1 MAGGHGDDRL
11 VVGLVSYH
19 EVGRLDDHVA
29 RVREQVQQYALERG
43 THGFTDKELE
53 GHFGDYGSTYRTRR
67 SELSAA
73 GVIVATDSKRKTPS
87 GRNAIVHVHRNYQ
100 EGHQLS
106 LI

>member
-1 MAGGHGDDRL
+1 MNYARATDPSTSWEAAESL
-11 VVGLVSYH
+11 SS
-19 EVGRLDDHVA
+19 DHVA

-43 THGFTDKELE
+43 TTGFTDKELE

-73 GVIVATDSKRKTPS
+73 GVIVATNSKRKTPS
-87 GRNAIVHVHRNYQ
+87 GRNAIVHVHRNYR

>member
-1 MAGGHGDDRL
+1 MTYARASDPSTSWEAADSL
-11 VVGLVSYH
+11 SS
-19 EVGRLDDHVA
+19 DHVA
-29 RVREQVQQYALERG
+29 QVREQVRAYALHCG
-43 THGFTDKELE
+43 TRGFTDKELE
-53 GHFGDYGSTYRTRR
+53 RHFGDFGSTYRTRR